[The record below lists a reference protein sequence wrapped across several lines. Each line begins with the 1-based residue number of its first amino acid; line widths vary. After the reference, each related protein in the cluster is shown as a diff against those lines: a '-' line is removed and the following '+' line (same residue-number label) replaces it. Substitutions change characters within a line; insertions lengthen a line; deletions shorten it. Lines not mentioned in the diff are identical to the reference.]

1 MAVCKSCKCEEKLC
15 GCADKAIPVSPPCG
29 QDVDYCPEPEPCG
42 EVFSTSCIVYTGND
56 IVDTNI
62 NQGDRLDVILQK
74 LSIWLTNPACI
85 DNVGNCFSPLGL
97 RTTFI
102 SQTIIKISWDPGS
115 GASQYYVQYKP
126 ASALTWTTF
135 LPVASTVE
143 EYTISGLTANTEY
156 YVRVYSSCPPV
167 PPNAGQICNSVTLSV
182 TTLQS

>member
-29 QDVDYCPEPEPCG
+29 QDVDYCPEPEECG
-42 EVFSTSCIVYTGND
+42 EVFSAGCVVYTGND

-102 SQTIIKISWDPGS
+102 SQTIVKISWALGT

-135 LPVASTVE
+135 LPVASTVGQ
-143 EYTISGLTANTEY
+143 YTISGLAANTEY
-156 YVRVYSSCPPV
+156 HVRVYSSCPPV
-167 PPNAGQICNSVTLSV
+167 PPNPGQICNSVTLSV